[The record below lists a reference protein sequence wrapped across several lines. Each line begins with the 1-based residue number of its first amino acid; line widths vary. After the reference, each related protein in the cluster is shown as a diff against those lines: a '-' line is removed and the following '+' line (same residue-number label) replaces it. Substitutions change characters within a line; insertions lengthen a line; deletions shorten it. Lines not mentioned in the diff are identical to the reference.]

1 MPDEKLTTSKD
12 PICGMDVPLP
22 ARIATVW
29 NGASYAFCSAG
40 CKSKFD
46 ANPSKYLSA
55 PAAEGMPKPDFT
67 PLFLIFLG
75 IVILSAGKFFAAGEA
90 GMAHAMYDF
99 VGFFF
104 VVFAGF
110 KLMDVKGFA
119 EAYATYDIL
128 AKKSRAY
135 ALAYPFIEL
144 GLGVGYLF
152 RWNPGVMNW
161 TTLLLMSVSSI
172 GVLQAIRQKRKI
184 QCACL
189 GTKIKLPMTKITL
202 FEDLLMVLMALAMI
216 LSELTR

>member
-1 MPDEKLTTSKD
+1 MSPEKITTSKD

-22 ARIATVW
+22 ARITSVRE
-29 NGASYAFCSAG
+29 GKSYAFCSVG
-40 CKSKFD
+40 CKAKF
-46 ANPSKYLSA
+46 
-55 PAAEGMPKPDFT
+55 EGKNKEEKDKTDFT

-75 IVILSAGKFFAAGEA
+75 VIILSAGKFFLLGESGAGE
-90 GMAHAMYDF
+90 AMYDF
-99 VGFFF
+99 MGFFF